1 MAAVLRDTTKN
12 TPFVRCDVNFLGCV
26 LLKRKPL
33 LYSQVYECKELLN
46 SQSEELDMMLSCYK
60 ETQLS
65 ANQKLATMRGDK
77 PVTTV
82 RANEI
87 CFKHAQWRLTEADGQ
102 LGIADLVLSNFL

>member
-1 MAAVLRDTTKN
+1 MYEFNQTCIKQAIIIEGAGICL
-12 TPFVRCDVNFLGCV
+12 
-26 LLKRKPL
+26 
-33 LYSQVYECKELLN
+33 QVFECKELLN

>member
-1 MAAVLRDTTKN
+1 
-12 TPFVRCDVNFLGCV
+12 
-26 LLKRKPL
+26 
-33 LYSQVYECKELLN
+33 
-46 SQSEELDMMLSCYK
+46 MMLSCYK
-60 ETQLS
+60 ERQL
-65 ANQKLATMRGDK
+65 LATSRLAATRNDK

>member
-1 MAAVLRDTTKN
+1 MAAIPRDMMAN
-12 TPFVRCDVNFLGCV
+12 IHCIRCDVNFLGSVWYKKNFLC
-26 LLKRKPL
+26 
-33 LYSQVYECKELLN
+33 SQVYECKELLN

-77 PVTTV
+77 PITTV